1 MTFISYEGRRISLPR
16 FRMIKILAL
25 LMAAALSLSAC
36 SGASQSSNEIANVAL
51 PEPENAL
58 PRQILGDTSSPEE
71 MEVTLY
77 YPSADGVS
85 LSAVTRTV
93 QVGWNENYL
102 RCVLETLLE
111 GENGAS
117 LSGGALEADLIGLEY
132 GSGVVTV
139 DLSVDAGVNRSDQ
152 DDLQMCAAIAN
163 TLLALDGVQAVN
175 ILTGGR
181 SDPICSLPTGA
192 FTSATENIPAAYAQI
207 QAEQQRF
214 GEEDTGSIVRSAV
227 LYFPAQGGQYLL
239 SETRALELEN
249 DDYASA
255 VIAALSDG
263 PIARE
268 CCFAAIPGNLEL
280 LASAPEYCVTE
291 RGERVLELDFSAML
305 YNYLAFAG
313 VEPWQL
319 YASVVLSLVSF
330 VPEIDAVRIR
340 VDGEY
345 MRECSFRERTLA
357 FEDGLMRRN
366 DFSECIGGSALLY
379 FAGEN
384 GMLIGAEC
392 PMSQS
397 AAVSAM
403 GLLSELFSFNC
414 AYAPELRSV
423 LPEGIAQEDILGIS
437 VENRVATVNLSGN
450 FYSRCQS
457 LGVQEERLLIYA
469 MVNTLASLPQ
479 IGAVSFLIEGEQVSS
494 LAQNIYLKTALMPDP
509 GLMQNSA
516 AEAQSDSAEY

>member
-1 MTFISYEGRRISLPR
+1 MHRFEIAKRVKNAGSL
-16 FRMIKILAL
+16 KILAL
-25 LMAAALSLSAC
+25 MTVAALMLSAC

-51 PEPENAL
+51 PEPETAL
-58 PRQILGDTSSPEE
+58 PRQILGDTSSAEGAE
-71 MEVTLY
+71 ITLY
-77 YPSADGVS
+77 YPAADGVS
-85 LSAVTRTV
+85 LTAVTRSI
-93 QVGWNENYL
+93 QIGQNENLL
-102 RCVLETLLE
+102 RRVLETLLE
-111 GENGAS
+111 GESGSS
-117 LSGGALEADLIGLEY
+117 LSGGSVEADLIGLEY

-139 DLSVDAGVNRSDQ
+139 NLSIDAGVNRSDQ
-152 DDLQMCAAIAN
+152 DYLQMCASIAN

-181 SDPICSLPTGA
+181 SEPVCSLPTGA
-192 FTSATENIPAAYAQI
+192 FTDMTENIPAAYAQL

-214 GEEDTGSIVRSAV
+214 GDADTGGIVRSAV
-227 LYFPAQGGQYLL
+227 LYFPAQGGRYLL
-239 SETRALELEN
+239 AETRTLEMKN

-263 PIARE
+263 PLERE

-280 LASAPEYCVTE
+280 LASDPECRVTE

-305 YNYLAFAG
+305 HNYLAFAG

-319 YASVVLSLVSF
+319 YASVVLSLASF

-345 MRECSFRERTLA
+345 VYDCAFRERALS
-357 FEDGLMRRN
+357 FEDGLMRRD
-366 DFSECIGGSALLY
+366 DFTECIGGSARLY

-397 AAVSAM
+397 AAESAM
-403 GLLSELFSFNC
+403 GLLSELFSFNN
-414 AYAPELRSV
+414 AASIPELRSV
-423 LPEGIAQEDILGIS
+423 LPEGIAQEDILGVT
-437 VENRVATVNLSGN
+437 VENRVAAVNLSGN

-457 LGVQEERLLIYA
+457 LNVQQERALIYA

-479 IGAVSFLIEGEQVSS
+479 IGAVSFLIEGEQADS

-509 GLMQNSA
+509 GLVQNLT
-516 AEAQSDSAEY
+516 AEEQGSSEQY